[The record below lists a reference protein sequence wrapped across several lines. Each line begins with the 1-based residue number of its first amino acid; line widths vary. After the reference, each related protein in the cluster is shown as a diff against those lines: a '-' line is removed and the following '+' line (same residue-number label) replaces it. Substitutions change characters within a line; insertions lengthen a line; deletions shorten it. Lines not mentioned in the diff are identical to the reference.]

1 MLLLMGKNSSAYT
14 GEQIKVLEGLEPVRK
29 RPGMYIGST
38 DEKGLHHL
46 LKEIVDNSVD
56 EAIAGY
62 ANNVWVFLDD
72 KGYATVVDDGR
83 GIPVDM
89 NPKYK
94 VSALELAM
102 TRLHAGGK
110 FEETAYQASGGL
122 HGVGASAVNALSS
135 HMKVIV
141 KRDNK
146 YWMQEYKTGNPI
158 SQVKSTSSPE
168 IKKLLVPGHE
178 HLLT

>member
-1 MLLLMGKNSSAYT
+1 MPKASG
-14 GEQIKVLEGLEPVRK
+14 
-29 RPGMYIGST
+29 YIWMMP
-38 DEKGLHHL
+38 
-46 LKEIVDNSVD
+46 
-56 EAIAGY
+56 A
-62 ANNVWVFLDD
+62 
-72 KGYATVVDDGR
+72 YATVVDDGR
-83 GIPVDM
+83 GIPVDI

-102 TRLHAGGK
+102 THLHAGGK

-135 HMKVIV
+135 HMRVIV

-158 SQVKSTSSPE
+158 APVKTVTAEGVKKFFPLFVIPFLLNLPAQSP
-168 IKKLLVPGHE
+168 VFY
-178 HLLT
+178 LTQLYLKSPLNGTKT